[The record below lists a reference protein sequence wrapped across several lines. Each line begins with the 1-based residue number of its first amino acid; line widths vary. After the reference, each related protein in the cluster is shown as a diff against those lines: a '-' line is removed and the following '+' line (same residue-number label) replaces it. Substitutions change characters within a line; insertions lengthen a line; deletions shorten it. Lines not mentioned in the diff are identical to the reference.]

1 MVFSLALPL
10 FALPLLAVA
19 TAVQRRGGAPSGS
32 ASCCTT
38 TGTTSDPDIKT
49 ALGLAGIDVGDISG
63 LVGLGCSPIT
73 VVGPGA
79 CNDGTTVTCTDN
91 SHSPIDIGCVP
102 VTL

>member
-38 TGTTSDPDIKT
+38 TGTTSDPAIKT
-49 ALGLAGIDVGDISG
+49 ALESIGVDVGSVDG

-73 VVGPGA
+73 VIGESCG
-79 CNDGTTVTCTDN
+79 GTTVTCTDN
-91 SHSPIDIGCVP
+91 SHATIGLGCVP